1 MVDRHAAL
9 QLSVHRPAVLP
20 HPRRPPRRPVARCRL
35 SGDHHRFLELPGSRG
50 RPVDLADGRRVQL
63 WQGPARTDRPR
74 QPRLPVGVVPGG
86 QRAQHGCRGPPM
98 ITAQHVVNIVLDEA
112 AKLGGADE
120 TMVLVSDK
128 VEATLRWAGNSMTT
142 NGVSV
147 SRNITVISVV
157 RRGASAHI
165 GTVVS
170 AEVDPRVIPGL
181 VASSQDAARSAP
193 AAVDAAP
200 LLADSGVPADW
211 DAPVPGTGPLV
222 FADVAES
229 LSRGFGGTDR
239 LYGFA
244 HHSVSTTFLA
254 SSTGLRRRYTQ
265 PTGAVEIN
273 AKRGDASA
281 WAGIGTTDFVD
292 VPTDSLLEQLS
303 MRLGWARR
311 SVELPAGRYET
322 IMPPSAVADMM
333 LYLAWSMAGR
343 GAQEGRT
350 ALSAPGGGTRVGE
363 RLTDLPLTL
372 FSDPMAPGLACT
384 PFVAVSSSSETVSL
398 FDNGMEI
405 GQVDWIRDGVINAL
419 AYPRATAAKF
429 DAKVAVAADNLVMTG
444 GSAELPDMIAA
455 TERGL
460 LLTTLWYIREVDP
473 TTMLLTGLTRDGVY
487 LIEDGEVTAAVNNF
501 RFNESPLDLLRRV
514 TEAGASEKTL
524 PRECSDW
531 ATRAAMP
538 SLRIPDFYMSSVS
551 QAQ

>member
-1 MVDRHAAL
+1 
-9 QLSVHRPAVLP
+9 
-20 HPRRPPRRPVARCRL
+20 
-35 SGDHHRFLELPGSRG
+35 
-50 RPVDLADGRRVQL
+50 
-63 WQGPARTDRPR
+63 
-74 QPRLPVGVVPGG
+74 
-86 QRAQHGCRGPPM
+86 M

-281 WAGIGTTDFVD
+281 WTGIGTADFID

-303 MRLGWARR
+303 TRLAWAQRT
-311 SVELPAGRYET
+311 VELPAGRYET
-322 IMPPSAVADMM
+322 IMPPSTVADMM
-333 LYLAWSMAGR
+333 IYLVWSMAGR

-350 ALSAPGGGTRVGE
+350 AFSASGGGTRLGE
-363 RLTDLPLTL
+363 RLTELPLTL
-372 FSDPMAPGLACT
+372 FSDPMAPGLACA
-384 PFVAVSSSSETVSL
+384 PFVATSSSSEALSV

-405 GQVDWIRDGVINAL
+405 TQVDWIRSGVINAL

-429 DAKVAVAADNLVMTG
+429 DAEVAVAADNLVMTG
-444 GSAELPDMIAA
+444 GSAELTDMIAA

-501 RFNESPLDLLRRV
+501 RFNESPLDLLRRI
-514 TEAGASEKTL
+514 TEAGASQKTL
-524 PRECSDW
+524 PRESGDW

-538 SLRIPDFYMSSVS
+538 TLRIPDFYMSSVS